1 MSDPSDLSTR
11 LKALEDDFVAP
22 KAARTNSPLL
32 IFGILGAAAIVG
44 AGVYFALSGPE
55 TTPRMATQSARDF
68 QIGGSAFGDMDMVR
82 RDPPPVA
89 PPPTATA
96 PEPAPERPSEMT
108 ALLEQLSAMQA
119 ELAALRDTPAPADD
133 GRASELSDLQR
144 QIRDMQAAAD
154 QAGREAQEAARR
166 LDRELSERNREI
178 TRLESELQ
186 MARLSQPPAQIA
198 GDTRDLE
205 REELERRRAAAEEA
219 RLARLNSPMLAIGG
233 REGGSGGAES
243 AQDASRL
250 DDNEEFVRNV
260 GRPAPVERA
269 NVIVNPANTVTQGSV
284 IQASLETAIDSSLP
298 GPIRAVVTQDVH
310 SYDGTRIL
318 IPRGSRLTGRYSAN
332 VSIGQY
338 RAMIA
343 WERIILPDNQTVTIS
358 AYGGDAIGRSGVS
371 GRVNRRFGE
380 RFGAAALISLL
391 SSGPALAAREIE
403 SDMARDGATRVSGDL
418 RDATGSVV
426 SEYLSLPPII
436 TINQGARVTVMVD
449 RDLEIF

>member
-1 MSDPSDLSTR
+1 MSDPSDLSSR
-11 LKALEDDFVAP
+11 LKALEDDFAAP
-22 KAARTNSPLL
+22 RAEKPNSPLL
-32 IFGILGAAAIVG
+32 VLGIIGAAAVIG
-44 AGVYFALSGPE
+44 TGVYFALSGPE
-55 TTPRMATQSARDF
+55 TVPRMATQSARDF

-82 RDPPPVA
+82 RDPPPA
-89 PPPTATA
+89 PATA
-96 PEPAPERPSEMT
+96 PEPETPSEMT

-119 ELAALRDTPAPADD
+119 ELAALRDTPARPDD
-133 GRASELSDLQR
+133 GRANELSDLQR
-144 QIRDMQAAAD
+144 QIEEMQAAAD
-154 QAGREAQEAARR
+154 QAQREAQEAARR

-186 MARLSQPPAQIA
+186 MARLAPPPGQIA

-233 REGGSGGAES
+233 RGSSAGAETE
-243 AQDASRL
+243 QETRRL
-250 DDNEEFVRNV
+250 DDNEDFVRSV

-269 NVIVNPANTVTQGSV
+269 SVIVNPANTVTQGTV

-318 IPRGSRLTGRYSAN
+318 IPRGSRLMGRYSAN
-332 VSIGQY
+332 VSIGQH
-338 RAMIA
+338 RAMVA
-343 WERIILPDNQTVTIS
+343 WERIILPDNQSVALS
-358 AYGGDAIGRSGVS
+358 AFGGDAIGRAGVS

-380 RFGAAALISLL
+380 RFGSAALISLL
-391 SSGPALAAREIE
+391 SSGPALASNEIE
-403 SDMARDGATRVSGDL
+403 NDMVRDGATRVSGDL
-418 RDATGSVV
+418 QDATGSVL
-426 SEYLSLPPII
+426 SDTLSLPPII

>member
-1 MSDPSDLSTR
+1 MSDPSDLSSR
-11 LKALEDDFVAP
+11 LKALEDDFAAP
-22 KAARTNSPLL
+22 KAAKPNSPLL
-32 IFGILGAAAIVG
+32 VLGIVGAAAVVG

-55 TTPRMATQSARDF
+55 TTPRMATQSAQDF
-68 QIGGSAFGDMDMVR
+68 QIGGSAFGDMDMAR
-82 RDPPPVA
+82 RDPPPA
-89 PPPTATA
+89 PAPAAA
-96 PEPAPERPSEMT
+96 PEPETPSEMT
-108 ALLEQLSAMQA
+108 ALLEQLATMQA
-119 ELAALRDTPAPADD
+119 ELAALRDAPAPADD

-144 QIRDMQAAAD
+144 QIHDMQAAAD

-166 LDRELSERNREI
+166 LDRELLERNREI

-233 REGGSGGAES
+233 RGGSGGAES

-250 DDNEEFVRNV
+250 DDNEEFVRSV

-269 NVIVNPANTVTQGSV
+269 SVIVNPANTVTQGSV

-318 IPRGSRLTGRYSAN
+318 IPRGSRLIGRYSAN

-338 RAMIA
+338 RAMVA

-391 SSGPALAAREIE
+391 SSGPALAAREME

-436 TINQGARVTVMVD
+436 TIDQGARVTVMVD

>member
-1 MSDPSDLSTR
+1 MSDPSDLSSR
-11 LKALEDDFVAP
+11 LKALEDDFAAP
-22 KAARTNSPLL
+22 RAEKPNSPLL
-32 IFGILGAAAIVG
+32 VLGIFGAAAVIG
-44 AGVYFALSGPE
+44 TGVYFALSGPE
-55 TTPRMATQSARDF
+55 TAPRMATQSARDF
-68 QIGGSAFGDMDMVR
+68 QIGGSAFGDMDMLR
-82 RDPPPVA
+82 RDPPPERA
-89 PPPTATA
+89 PAAA
-96 PEPAPERPSEMT
+96 PEPETPSEMT

-119 ELAALRDTPAPADD
+119 ELAALRDTPARPDD
-133 GRASELSDLQR
+133 GRANELSDLQR
-144 QIRDMQAAAD
+144 QIEEMQAAAN
-154 QAGREAQEAARR
+154 QAQREAQEAARR

-186 MARLSQPPAQIA
+186 MARLAPPPVQIA

-233 REGGSGGAES
+233 RRSSAGAETEQE
-243 AQDASRL
+243 ARRL
-250 DDNEEFVRNV
+250 DDNEDFVRSV

-269 NVIVNPANTVTQGSV
+269 SVIVNPANTVTQGTV

-298 GPIRAVVTQDVH
+298 GPVRAVVTQDVH

-318 IPRGSRLTGRYSAN
+318 IPRGSRLIGRYSAN

-343 WERIILPDNQTVTIS
+343 WERIILPENQSVALS
-358 AYGGDAIGRSGVS
+358 AFGGDAIGRAGVS

-380 RFGAAALISLL
+380 RFGSAALISLL
-391 SSGPALAAREIE
+391 SSGPALASNEIE
-403 SDMARDGATRVSGDL
+403 NDMVRDGATRVSGDL
-418 RDATGSVV
+418 QDAAGSVL
-426 SEYLSLPPII
+426 SDYLSLPPII

-449 RDLEIF
+449 RDLEIY